1 MTQRICV
8 LLALLALPAA
18 AEDRGALPE
27 PGSTGLKPAAI
38 MNEATGAIMGGAVCA
53 GVFGFLMDRISDP
66 STEVWKTFGGTV
78 VGGSLGY
85 PLFCGLGAYIGGRM
99 SGEHGRLVPTMV
111 GALTATPVALT
122 VAWGAKLLEEAPK
135 PAPKA
140 TYLYVAAALL
150 PPAGAVVGYNWS
162 VRSGPVVTSSSFS
175 IGAPAIGLRH
185 VSGSDAAALD
195 LQLVNARF

>member
-1 MTQRICV
+1 MTSRVCV
-8 LLALLALPAA
+8 FLALLVLSAA
-18 AEDRGALPE
+18 GEDSLPE
-27 PGSTGLKPAAI
+27 PNAGALKPTAI

-53 GVFGFLMDRISDP
+53 GVFGFLFHQMADP
-66 STEVWKTFGGTV
+66 STEIWKTFGGTV

-111 GALTATPVALT
+111 GALTATPIALT

-140 TYLYVAAALL
+140 TFFYVAAALL

-162 VRSGPVVTSSSFS
+162 IRNRPMVTTDRFD
-175 IGAPAIGLRH
+175 IGTPTIGLRPIAE
-185 VSGSDAAALD
+185 SDAVAVD
-195 LQLVNARF
+195 LRLLRMEF